1 MAGFDND
8 VVYGT
13 NLDFSTAGALGGN
26 ATILTD
32 GQMLIG
38 TTALNVGGT
47 HINVGTITSPNSSIV
62 VGFSTP
68 NITLQTNTS
77 IIGAW
82 TDEATS
88 FSAASG
94 NGYFCTAALTATLP
108 ASPSQGDV
116 INIAVDTASA
126 VVIQANTGQTIRLGN
141 ITSTTAGTATSSAI
155 GDSLQLVYRSANS
168 EWFSVSS
175 TGNWLLA

>member
-1 MAGFDND
+1 VSGFDND
-8 VVYGT
+8 VVFGL
-13 NLDFSTAGALGGN
+13 NVDFSTAGALGGN

-77 IIGAW
+77 IIGVW

-88 FSAASG
+88 FAAASG

-108 ASPSQGDV
+108 SGSQGDQ
-116 INIAVDTASA
+116 IDIYADTGS
-126 VVIQANTGQTIRLGN
+126 VVTIQAAAGQTIKVGSN
-141 ITSTTAGTATSSAI
+141 SSSVAGSASSNST
-155 GDSLQLVYRSANS
+155 GDSLQLVYRASTQTWNS
-168 EWFSVSS
+168 IATQGTW
-175 TGNWLLA
+175 TLI

>member
-68 NITLQTNTS
+68 NITLQTNKS

-88 FSAASG
+88 FAAASG
-94 NGYFCTAALTATLP
+94 NGYFCAAALTATLP

-116 INIAVDTASA
+116 I
-126 VVIQANTGQTIRLGN
+126 
-141 ITSTTAGTATSSAI
+141 TSSAI
-155 GDSLQLVYRSANS
+155 GDSLQLVYRFANS

-175 TGNWLLA
+175 IGNWTLA